1 MAVRKMKPDKE
12 MTKKGLFWAVHAFL
26 SFVPARVGERAGAF
40 SGMVLVLAVPAA
52 LILGVMLLYYA
63 KERAKV
69 AEVPCWQL
77 QVIKDRV
84 FKLNSCT
91 GEISEVKEAPSSP
104 ARKKS
109 R

>member
-1 MAVRKMKPDKE
+1 MEADQEPAERGLSAV
-12 MTKKGLFWAVHAFL
+12 VHALL
-26 SFVPARVGERAGAF
+26 SFIPAGIREGVGIF
-40 SGMVLVLAVPAA
+40 SGMVLILALPAA
-52 LILGVMLLYYA
+52 LILGVMLLYHA

-91 GEISEVKEAPSSP
+91 GEVSEVKEVQSSP

>member
-1 MAVRKMKPDKE
+1 MANDRETVG
-12 MTKKGLFWAVHAFL
+12 KGFSSGFSSVIHALL
-26 SFVPARVGERAGAF
+26 SFIPANIRDMVGFF

-52 LILGVMLLYYA
+52 LILGVMILYYV

-77 QVIKDRV
+77 QVFNNRV

-91 GEISEVKEAPSSP
+91 GEVTEVKVGPSSP
-104 ARKKS
+104 PQKKGK
-109 R
+109 

>member
-1 MAVRKMKPDKE
+1 METDKE
-12 MTKKGLFWAVHAFL
+12 TTERGLNSAVHALL
-26 SFVPARVGERAGAF
+26 SFVPARVREMVGVF
-40 SGMVLVLAVPAA
+40 SGIVLVFAVPAA

-91 GEISEVKEAPSSP
+91 GEISEVKEALSSP
-104 ARKKS
+104 ARKKGK
-109 R
+109 